1 MSRIKVMDELLAN
14 KIAAG
19 EVVEKCASVVKELVE
34 NSIDA
39 NSSEIKIELKDSGIA
54 LIKVTDNGIGM
65 DKIDALTCFSRH
77 ATSKIIL
84 EEDLYH
90 INTLGFRG
98 EALASIASVAKVDLK
113 TSTEETGT
121 HIVIEGGKVLINEP
135 SDLRKGTSME
145 VTNLFYNTPAR
156 LKHLRSLN
164 AELGSIID
172 YINKIALAH
181 PEIKF
186 ILKNNDNLILSTTG
200 DGSLLKV
207 IGNIYGINIVKKM
220 EYIEGE
226 TDDFKVYG
234 YMSLPEITRGTRNV
248 MTTIVNGRVVK
259 NLDLTR
265 TINDSYHSYK
275 HETRYP
281 VVVLNI
287 DLDPSLIDVNI
298 HPTKMD
304 IKFSKLEELNELINK
319 LIKEKL
325 RSLTLIPEVKV
336 ETEKK
341 DSNYEEMVLSL
352 NNLLSEAKKE
362 NLFEPIIKEE
372 VKYEKIEKKEKL
384 PELYPVGIV
393 HGTYIICQ
401 NELGMYLIDQHAAKE
416 RVNYEKFKDEM
427 GHPNK
432 NSIIPLFPYVIE
444 LTLNEFLIIKE
455 RMDVLKEIGFDVDII
470 GINSIVIKAHP
481 TWLTKNY
488 EEVETRKI
496 VELILEN
503 KDFSIEKFRENVAI
517 TLSCKMA
524 IKANEFITME
534 DVNELINELHHCENP
549 FNCPHGRPTIIFYSN
564 YDLEKLFK
572 RTGFEI

>member
-1 MSRIKVMDELLAN
+1 MSKIKVMDELLAN

-39 NSSEIKIELKDSGIA
+39 SSTEIKVELKDSGIA
-54 LIKVTDNGIGM
+54 LIRVTDDGNGM
-65 DKIDALTCFSRH
+65 DKNDALLCFSRH
-77 ATSKIIL
+77 ATSKIVE

-113 TSTEETGT
+113 TSTGNIGT
-121 HIVIEGGKVLINEP
+121 HIVIEGGHVLTNES
-135 SDLRKGTSME
+135 SDARKGTIME

-181 PEIKF
+181 PDIKF
-186 ILKNNDNLILSTTG
+186 TLKNNDSTILATSG
-200 DGSLLKV
+200 DSNLLKV
-207 IGNIYGINIVKKM
+207 IGNIYGMNIVKKM
-220 EYIEGE
+220 EFIEGE
-226 TDDFKVYG
+226 TDDFKVSG

-248 MTTIVNGRVVK
+248 ITTIVNGRVVR
-259 NLDLTR
+259 NQDLIR

-281 VVVLNI
+281 IVVLNI
-287 DLDPSLIDVNI
+287 ELDPSLVDVNI

-304 IKFSKLEELNELINK
+304 IKFSKLDELNELITKMVKNK
-319 LIKEKL
+319 L
-325 RSLTLIPEVKV
+325 RNLTLIPEVKV
-336 ETEKK
+336 EVEEK
-341 DSNYEEMVLSL
+341 DTNYEEMVLSIDRL
-352 NNLLSEAKKE
+352 WGEAKKE
-362 NLFEPIIKEE
+362 KLFEPTIKEE
-372 VKYEKIEKKEKL
+372 VEYKKEEPKKL
-384 PELYPVGIV
+384 PDLYPVGIV

-401 NELGMYLIDQHAAKE
+401 NEQGMYLIDQHAAKE
-416 RVNYEKFKDEM
+416 RVNYEKFKKEM
-427 GHPNK
+427 GTPSK

-444 LTLNEFLIIKE
+444 LTNNESLIMKE
-455 RMDVLKEIGFDVDII
+455 RMDILRNIGFDIEEI

-481 TWLTKNY
+481 TWLIKDY
-488 EEVETRKI
+488 EEEQTRRI
-496 VELILEN
+496 VEIVLET

-524 IKANEFITME
+524 IKANQFITME
-534 DVNELINELHHCENP
+534 DVEGLLSEMRHCENP

-564 YDLEKLFK
+564 YELEKLFK
-572 RTGFEI
+572 RTGFDI